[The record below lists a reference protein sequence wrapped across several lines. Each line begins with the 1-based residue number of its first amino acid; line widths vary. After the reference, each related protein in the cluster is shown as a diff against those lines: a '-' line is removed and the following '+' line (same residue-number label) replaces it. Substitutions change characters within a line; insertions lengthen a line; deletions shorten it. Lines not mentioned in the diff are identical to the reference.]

1 MNNDTSVTRTQAQ
14 APTSTGE
21 AGGADRSVPRAAL
34 VPPVDIVENELGITL
49 IADMPGVSKDRLAVR
64 VDGDSL
70 VIEGAAE
77 VAMPQKLEILHS
89 EIRNPYF
96 RRSFT
101 LSRELD
107 TTKIE
112 ASLKAGVLKLHIPK
126 AEEAR
131 PRKVEVKIA

>member
-1 MNNDTSVTRTQAQ
+1 MNDTSLSRTQPT
-14 APTSTGE
+14 APTTR
-21 AGGADRSVPRAAL
+21 GGGTSAQQPRAGL
-34 VPPVDIVENELGITL
+34 PPAVDIAEDENGITL
-49 IADMPGVSKDRLAVR
+49 WADMPGVSRERLGVH

-77 VAMPQKLEILHS
+77 VQLPDRLEVLHA

-107 TTKIE
+107 TTKID
-112 ASLKAGVLKLHIPK
+112 ATLKAGVLRLHIPK
-126 AEEAR
+126 AEEAK
-131 PRKVEVKIA
+131 PRRIDIKVA

>member
-1 MNNDTSVTRTQAQ
+1 MNNETSLTRTNAQ
-14 APTSTGE
+14 SLASA
-21 AGGADRSVPRAAL
+21 AGQGGDPSVARTAL
-34 VPPVDIVENELGITL
+34 VPPVDIVENDMGITL
-49 IADMPGVSKDRLAVR
+49 LADMPGVSKDRLTVR
-64 VDGDSL
+64 VDGDNL

-107 TTKIE
+107 TSKIE
-112 ASLKAGVLKLHIPK
+112 ATLKAGVLKLHIPK

-131 PRKVEVKIA
+131 PRKVEIRVA